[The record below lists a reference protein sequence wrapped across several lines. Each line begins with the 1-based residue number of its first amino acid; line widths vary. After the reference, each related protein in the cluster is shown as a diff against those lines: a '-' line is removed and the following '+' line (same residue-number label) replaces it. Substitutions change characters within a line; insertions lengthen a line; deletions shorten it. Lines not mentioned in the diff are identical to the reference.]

1 MVYADAVTWLGR
13 LDEHVLRLPTS
24 WPGGPA
30 TARFSAVVAWLTE
43 LTVLPGWRRLAAAPT
58 PIDAAWAGGD
68 APIQL
73 ARDGAALAVPVA
85 AWCDFVDEV
94 FVATAD
100 ALRAPGL
107 TRAQAQLLVA
117 TANVHPVRCVFA
129 GVDRTPT
136 PWRHVG
142 GPGMLDALVAQV
154 GHDWPI
160 PAPPEGVGPT
170 SVTSGPPLDLTLDG
184 ARRDAAWLI
193 AARAWPAPQFT
204 YWLSATYVHGL
215 VVSRDGACSWF
226 RDLHHW
232 PAASGAHAVR
242 LVGRLEAFHA
252 VALAA
257 DRPFGFDA
265 GVLRPAG

>member
-1 MVYADAVTWLGR
+1 MVYAVDVTWLGR
-13 LDEHVLRLPTS
+13 LDEHALPLPAS

-30 TARFSAVVAWLTE
+30 TARLSAVLAWLTE

-68 APIQL
+68 APVQL
-73 ARDGAALAVPVA
+73 ARDAAVIAVPVA
-85 AWCDFVDEV
+85 AWCGFVDEV
-94 FVATAD
+94 FAAIAD

-107 TRAQAQLLVA
+107 TDAQAQLLVA
-117 TANVHPVRCVFA
+117 TADVHPVRCVFA
-129 GVDRTPT
+129 GVDRTPV
-136 PWRHVG
+136 PWRCVG
-142 GPGMLDALVAQV
+142 GPGMLDAFVAQV
-154 GHDWPI
+154 GRDWPI
-160 PAPPEGVGPT
+160 PSPPTGVGRT
-170 SVTSGPPLDLTLDG
+170 SVTSGPPLDLALDG
-184 ARRDAAWLI
+184 ALREAAWQI

-215 VVSRDGACSWF
+215 VVSRHGACSWF

-252 VALAA
+252 VALAT
-257 DRPFGFDA
+257 DRPFAFDA
-265 GVLRPAG
+265 GLLRAAG